1 MNKALT
7 ILCALALLAAE
18 SAAQK
23 PEWKLDH
30 SHSQITFSVAHL
42 VIAEVTG
49 FFRDFDVAFAADK
62 NDLTSATIRATI
74 KTASIETGNERRDN
88 HLRSGDFL
96 DATKFPEMRFV
107 STKVEMTGKDSY
119 AVTGDLTIRDI
130 TKSVVLNMK
139 YKGNMKDA
147 MGNTKAAF
155 KATTTIDRFEFGAT
169 WNKVVESGGL
179 VAGKDV
185 DITLL
190 MEFTEPS

>member
-1 MNKALT
+1 MNKILPIFCVVALFPA
-7 ILCALALLAAE
+7 C
-18 SAAQK
+18 SAAQST
-23 PEWKLDH
+23 EWKLDH

-49 FFRDFDVAFAADK
+49 FFRDFDVTFVADK
-62 NDLTSATIRATI
+62 NDLTSASIRATI

-96 DATKFPEMRFV
+96 DATKFPEISFV
-107 STKVEMTGKDSY
+107 STQIEKTGKDAY

-130 TKSVVLNMK
+130 TKRVVLDMK
-139 YKGNMKDA
+139 YKGNIKDP
-147 MGNTKAAF
+147 MGKTKVAF
-155 KATTTIDRFEFGAT
+155 KATTTIDRFDFGAA
-169 WNKVVESGGL
+169 WNKALESGGL

-190 MEFTEPS
+190 MEFTEPA